1 MKVFDWTNKINEDEL
16 KIVTQALNEGKL
28 IVFPTET
35 VYGIAGNALN
45 VEVID
50 KLFQAKNRD
59 YSKAI
64 TLMVADKADISQYAY
79 ISPQAQ
85 KMIDQFMPGMITL
98 IFKKKESV
106 HDSMTNGKSTIGI
119 RIPDSEFVLSL
130 LKKVGPMLVTSANLS
145 QHSNTTS
152 TQEVLNQLDGRI
164 DLVVDGKTSD
174 NIASTVV
181 DVSQDEIKILRAGKI
196 TKEQIEEAIK

>member
-1 MKVFDWTNKINEDEL
+1 MTKVVLENQMNEICDVIQ
-16 KIVTQALNEGKL
+16 KGGIVA
-28 IVFPTET
+28 FPTET
-35 VYGIAGNALN
+35 VYGVGIHFNDEEAL
-45 VEVID
+45 ER
-50 KLFQAKNRD
+50 LMEAKNRD

-64 TLMVADKADISQYAY
+64 TLMVADKKDISQYAY

-106 HDSMTNGKSTIGI
+106 RDSMTNGKSTIGI
-119 RIPDSEFVLSL
+119 RIPDSDFVLSL

>member
-1 MKVFDWTNKINEDEL
+1 MTKVVLENQMNEICDVIQ
-16 KIVTQALNEGKL
+16 KGGIVA
-28 IVFPTET
+28 FPTET
-35 VYGIAGNALN
+35 VYGVGIHFNDEEAL
-45 VEVID
+45 ER
-50 KLFQAKNRD
+50 LMEAKNRD

-85 KMIDQFMPGMITL
+85 KMINQFMPGMITL

-106 HDSMTNGKSTIGI
+106 RDSMTNGKSTIGI

>member
-1 MKVFDWTNKINEDEL
+1 MTKVVLENQMNEICDVIQ
-16 KIVTQALNEGKL
+16 KGGIVA
-28 IVFPTET
+28 FPTET
-35 VYGIAGNALN
+35 VYGVGIHFNDEEAL
-45 VEVID
+45 ER
-50 KLFQAKNRD
+50 LMEAKNRD

-98 IFKKKESV
+98 IFNKKESV
-106 HDSMTNGKSTIGI
+106 RDSMTNGKSTIGI

>member
-1 MKVFDWTNKINEDEL
+1 MTKVVLENQMNEICDVIQ
-16 KIVTQALNEGKL
+16 KGGIVA
-28 IVFPTET
+28 FPTET
-35 VYGIAGNALN
+35 VYGVGIHFNDEEAL
-45 VEVID
+45 ER
-50 KLFQAKNRD
+50 LMEAKNRD

-85 KMIDQFMPGMITL
+85 KMINQFMPGMITL

-106 HDSMTNGKSTIGI
+106 RDSMTNGKSTIGI

-130 LKKVGPMLVTSANLS
+130 LKKVGPMLATSANLS

>member
-1 MKVFDWTNKINEDEL
+1 MTKVVLENQMNEICDVIQ
-16 KIVTQALNEGKL
+16 KGGIVA
-28 IVFPTET
+28 FPTET
-35 VYGIAGNALN
+35 VYGVGIHFDDEEALDRLM
-45 VEVID
+45 E
-50 KLFQAKNRD
+50 AKNRD

-64 TLMVADKADISQYAY
+64 TLMVADKKDISQYAY

-106 HDSMTNGKSTIGI
+106 RDSMTNGKSTIGI

-145 QHSNTTS
+145 QHPNTTS
-152 TQEVLNQLDGRI
+152 TQEVLNQLEGRI

>member
-1 MKVFDWTNKINEDEL
+1 MTKVVLENQMNEICDVIQ
-16 KIVTQALNEGKL
+16 KGGIVA
-28 IVFPTET
+28 FPTET
-35 VYGIAGNALN
+35 VYGVGIHFNDEEAL
-45 VEVID
+45 ER
-50 KLFQAKNRD
+50 LMEAKNRD

-106 HDSMTNGKSTIGI
+106 RDIMTNGKSTIGI

>member
-1 MKVFDWTNKINEDEL
+1 MT
-16 KIVTQALNEGKL
+16 KIVKQQDIEQICEVIQNGG
-28 IVFPTET
+28 IVAFPTET
-35 VYGIAGNALN
+35 VYGLGIRFNDQEAL
-45 VEVID
+45 EH
-50 KLFQAKNRD
+50 LMEAKNRD

-64 TLMVADKADISQYAY
+64 TLMVAHPQDILQYAY
-79 ISPQAQ
+79 VSDKTQ
-85 KMIDQFMPGMITL
+85 KIIKQFMPGMITL

-106 HDSMTNGKSTIGI
+106 DDMMTNGKTTIGI

-145 QHSNTTS
+145 HHQNTTS
-152 TQEVLNQLDGRI
+152 TKEVLQQLDGRI
-164 DLVVDGKTSD
+164 DMIVDGKTSD

>member
-1 MKVFDWTNKINEDEL
+1 M
-16 KIVTQALNEGKL
+16 A
-28 IVFPTET
+28 FPTET
-35 VYGIAGNALN
+35 VYGVGIHFDDEEAL
-45 VEVID
+45 ER
-50 KLFQAKNRD
+50 LMEAKNRD

-64 TLMVADKADISQYAY
+64 TLMVADKRDISQYAY

-106 HDSMTNGKSTIGI
+106 RDSMTNGKLTIGI

>member
-1 MKVFDWTNKINEDEL
+1 MTKVVLENQMNEICDVIQ
-16 KIVTQALNEGKL
+16 KGGIVA
-28 IVFPTET
+28 FPTET
-35 VYGIAGNALN
+35 VYGVGIHFNDEEALDRLM
-45 VEVID
+45 E
-50 KLFQAKNRD
+50 AKNRD

-98 IFKKKESV
+98 IFNKKESV
-106 HDSMTNGKSTIGI
+106 RDTMTNGKSTIGI

-196 TKEQIEEAIK
+196 TEEQIEEAIK

>member
-1 MKVFDWTNKINEDEL
+1 MTKVVLENQMNEICDVIQ
-16 KIVTQALNEGKL
+16 KGGIVA
-28 IVFPTET
+28 FPTET
-35 VYGIAGNALN
+35 VYGVGIHFDDEEAL
-45 VEVID
+45 ER
-50 KLFQAKNRD
+50 LMEAKNRD

-64 TLMVADKADISQYAY
+64 TLMVADKKDISQYAY

-98 IFKKKESV
+98 IFKKKESIR
-106 HDSMTNGKSTIGI
+106 DIMTNGKSTIGI

>member
-1 MKVFDWTNKINEDEL
+1 MTKVVLENQMNEICDVIQ
-16 KIVTQALNEGKL
+16 KGGIVA
-28 IVFPTET
+28 FPTET
-35 VYGIAGNALN
+35 VYGVGIHFNDEEALDRLM
-45 VEVID
+45 E
-50 KLFQAKNRD
+50 AKNRD

-64 TLMVADKADISQYAY
+64 TLMVADKKDISQYAY

-106 HDSMTNGKSTIGI
+106 RDSMTNGKSTIGI

>member
-1 MKVFDWTNKINEDEL
+1 MTKVVLENQMNEICDVIQ
-16 KIVTQALNEGKL
+16 KGGIVA
-28 IVFPTET
+28 FPTET
-35 VYGIAGNALN
+35 VYGVGIHFDDEEAL
-45 VEVID
+45 ER
-50 KLFQAKNRD
+50 LMEAKNRD

-64 TLMVADKADISQYAY
+64 TLMVADKKDISQYAY

-106 HDSMTNGKSTIGI
+106 RDIMTNGKSTIGI

-145 QHSNTTS
+145 QHSN
-152 TQEVLNQLDGRI
+152 R
-164 DLVVDGKTSD
+164 
-174 NIASTVV
+174 
-181 DVSQDEIKILRAGKI
+181 
-196 TKEQIEEAIK
+196 

>member
-1 MKVFDWTNKINEDEL
+1 MTKVVLENQMNEICDVIQ
-16 KIVTQALNEGKL
+16 KGGIVA
-28 IVFPTET
+28 FPTET
-35 VYGIAGNALN
+35 VYGVGIHFNDEEALDRLM
-45 VEVID
+45 E
-50 KLFQAKNRD
+50 AKNRD

-64 TLMVADKADISQYAY
+64 TLMVADKKDISQYAY

-106 HDSMTNGKSTIGI
+106 RDSMTNGKSTIGI

-196 TKEQIEEAIK
+196 TEEQIEEAIK

>member
-1 MKVFDWTNKINEDEL
+1 MT
-16 KIVTQALNEGKL
+16 KIVKQLDIEQICEVIQNGG
-28 IVFPTET
+28 IVAFPTET
-35 VYGIAGNALN
+35 VYGLGIRFNDQEAL
-45 VEVID
+45 EH
-50 KLFQAKNRD
+50 LMEAKNRD

-64 TLMVADKADISQYAY
+64 TLMVAHPQDILQYAY
-79 ISPQAQ
+79 VSDKAQ
-85 KMIDQFMPGMITL
+85 KIIKQFMPGMITL

-106 HDSMTNGKSTIGI
+106 DDMMTNGKTTIGI

-145 QHSNTTS
+145 HHQNTTS
-152 TQEVLNQLDGRI
+152 TKEVLQQLDGRI
-164 DLVVDGKTSD
+164 DMIVDGKTSD

>member
-1 MKVFDWTNKINEDEL
+1 MT
-16 KIVTQALNEGKL
+16 KIVKQQDIEQICEVIQNGG
-28 IVFPTET
+28 IVAFPTET
-35 VYGIAGNALN
+35 VYGLGIRFNDQEAL
-45 VEVID
+45 EH
-50 KLFQAKNRD
+50 LMEAKNRD

-64 TLMVADKADISQYAY
+64 TLMVAHPQDILQYAY
-79 ISPQAQ
+79 VSDKAQ
-85 KMIDQFMPGMITL
+85 KIIKQFMPGMITL

-106 HDSMTNGKSTIGI
+106 EDMMTNGKTTIGI

-145 QHSNTTS
+145 HHQNTTS
-152 TQEVLNQLDGRI
+152 TKEVLQQLDGRI
-164 DLVVDGKTSD
+164 DMIVDGKTSD

>member
-1 MKVFDWTNKINEDEL
+1 MTKVVLEHQMNEICDVIQ
-16 KIVTQALNEGKL
+16 KGGIVA
-28 IVFPTET
+28 FPTET
-35 VYGIAGNALN
+35 VYGVGIHFNDEEAL
-45 VEVID
+45 ER
-50 KLFQAKNRD
+50 LMEAKNRD

-106 HDSMTNGKSTIGI
+106 RDSMTNGKSTIGI

-181 DVSQDEIKILRAGKI
+181 DVSQDEIKILRDGKI

>member
-1 MKVFDWTNKINEDEL
+1 MT
-16 KIVTQALNEGKL
+16 KIVKQQDIEQICEVIQNGG
-28 IVFPTET
+28 IVAFPTET
-35 VYGIAGNALN
+35 VYGLGIRFNDQEAL
-45 VEVID
+45 EH
-50 KLFQAKNRD
+50 LMEAKNRD

-64 TLMVADKADISQYAY
+64 TLMVAHPQDILQYAY
-79 ISPQAQ
+79 VSDKAQ
-85 KMIDQFMPGMITL
+85 KIIKQFMPGMITL
-98 IFKKKESV
+98 IFKKKKSV
-106 HDSMTNGKSTIGI
+106 DDMMTNGKTTIGI

-145 QHSNTTS
+145 HHQNTTS
-152 TQEVLNQLDGRI
+152 TKEVLQQLDGRI
-164 DLVVDGKTSD
+164 DMIVDGKTSD

>member
-1 MKVFDWTNKINEDEL
+1 MTKVVLENQMNEICDVIQ
-16 KIVTQALNEGKL
+16 KGGIVA
-28 IVFPTET
+28 FPTET
-35 VYGIAGNALN
+35 VYGVGIHFNDEEAL
-45 VEVID
+45 ER
-50 KLFQAKNRD
+50 LMEAKNRD

-85 KMIDQFMPGMITL
+85 KMINQFMPGMITL

-106 HDSMTNGKSTIGI
+106 RDSMTNGKSTIGI

-164 DLVVDGKTSD
+164 DLVVDGRTSD

>member
-1 MKVFDWTNKINEDEL
+1 MTKVVLENQMNEICDVIQ
-16 KIVTQALNEGKL
+16 KGGIVA
-28 IVFPTET
+28 FPTET
-35 VYGIAGNALN
+35 VYGVGIHFDDEEAL
-45 VEVID
+45 ER
-50 KLFQAKNRD
+50 LMEAKNRD

-64 TLMVADKADISQYAY
+64 TLMVADKKDISQYAY

-98 IFKKKESV
+98 VFKKKESV
-106 HDSMTNGKSTIGI
+106 RDSMTNGKSTIGI

-145 QHSNTTS
+145 QHPNTTS

>member
-1 MKVFDWTNKINEDEL
+1 MTKVVLENQMNEICDVIQ
-16 KIVTQALNEGKL
+16 KGGIVA
-28 IVFPTET
+28 FPTET
-35 VYGIAGNALN
+35 VYGVGIHFDDEEAL
-45 VEVID
+45 ER
-50 KLFQAKNRD
+50 LMEAKNRD

-64 TLMVADKADISQYAY
+64 TLMVADKKDISQYAY
-79 ISPQAQ
+79 ISSQAQ

-106 HDSMTNGKSTIGI
+106 RDSMTNGKSTIGI

-145 QHSNTTS
+145 QHPNTTS

-181 DVSQDEIKILRAGKI
+181 DVSQDEIKILRDGKI

>member
-1 MKVFDWTNKINEDEL
+1 MTKVVLENQMNEICDVIQ
-16 KIVTQALNEGKL
+16 KGGIVA
-28 IVFPTET
+28 FPTET
-35 VYGIAGNALN
+35 VYGVGIHFDDEEAL
-45 VEVID
+45 ER
-50 KLFQAKNRD
+50 LMEAKNRD

-64 TLMVADKADISQYAY
+64 TLMVADKKDISQYAY

-106 HDSMTNGKSTIGI
+106 RDSMTNGKSTIGI

-145 QHSNTTS
+145 QHPNTTS

-181 DVSQDEIKILRAGKI
+181 DVSQDEIKILRDGKI

>member
-1 MKVFDWTNKINEDEL
+1 MTKVVLENQMNEICDVIQ
-16 KIVTQALNEGKL
+16 KGGIVA
-28 IVFPTET
+28 FPTET
-35 VYGIAGNALN
+35 VYGVGIHFNDEEAL
-45 VEVID
+45 ER
-50 KLFQAKNRD
+50 LMEAKNRD

-64 TLMVADKADISQYAY
+64 TLMVADKKDISQYAY

-85 KMIDQFMPGMITL
+85 KMINQFMPGMITL

-106 HDSMTNGKSTIGI
+106 RDSMTNGKSTIGI

>member
-1 MKVFDWTNKINEDEL
+1 MTKVVLENQMNEICDVIQ
-16 KIVTQALNEGKL
+16 KGGIVA
-28 IVFPTET
+28 FPTET
-35 VYGIAGNALN
+35 VYGVGIHFDDEQALDRLM
-45 VEVID
+45 E
-50 KLFQAKNRD
+50 AKNRD

-64 TLMVADKADISQYAY
+64 TLMVADKKDISQYAY

-106 HDSMTNGKSTIGI
+106 RDSMTNGKSTIGI

-152 TQEVLNQLDGRI
+152 TQEVLNQLEGRI